1 MSGEHF
7 AIERAA
13 VRRSFDRAAAGYDES
28 AVLQAEVRAQL
39 LGRLDY
45 VSLEP
50 SVVLDVGCGTGHSS
64 RALKDRYPRAQVLAL
79 DLSEGMLREARQR
92 QSWRRKFARVC
103 GDAARLPLA
112 GGSVDLVFSNLTL
125 QWCTDLDA
133 AFAEFRRVL
142 RPRGLL
148 NFTTFGPD
156 TLFELR
162 EAWARADGHRHV
174 SDFADM
180 HDLGNGLL
188 AAGLAEPVMDI
199 ERFTLTYPDVFGL
212 MRDLKAIG
220 AHNAAASRQR
230 GLTGRARLAAM
241 QSAYEVRRRDGVLP
255 ATYEVVFGQAWGP
268 TGEPRRGRRSGEF
281 AVPAGA
287 IGRRGPPGS
296 RP

>member
-1 MSGEHF
+1 MSHPSF
-7 AIERAA
+7 AIEQAA
-13 VRRSFDRAAAGYDES
+13 VRRSFDRAAARYDES

-39 LGRLDY
+39 LERLDY
-45 VSLEP
+45 VTLAP
-50 SVVLDVGCGTGHSS
+50 AVVLDVGCGTGHST
-64 RALKDRYPRAQVLAL
+64 RALKERYPRAQVVAL
-79 DLSEGMLREARQR
+79 DLSEGMLHEARQR

-103 GDAARLPLA
+103 GDAMRLPLA
-112 GGSVDLVFSNLTL
+112 SASADLVFSNLTL

-162 EAWARADGHRHV
+162 EAWAQADGYRHV

-180 HDLGNGLL
+180 HDLGDGLL
-188 AAGLAEPVMDI
+188 RAGLAEPVMDV
-199 ERFTLTYPDVFGL
+199 ERFTLTYRDVFGL

-220 AHNAAASRQR
+220 AHNAAATRPR

-241 QSAYEVRRRDGVLP
+241 QSAYEARRRDGVLP

-268 TGEPRRGRRSGEF
+268 AGAPRRSRRSGEF
-281 AVPAGA
+281 TLPAGA
-287 IGRRGPPGS
+287 IGRRRPGG
-296 RP
+296 